1 MSEKKPRRLTAK
13 GEATRLGIVA
23 AAADL
28 MYTQGVEATSVDDV
42 IEASG
47 TGKSQVYHYFSDKT
61 ELVEA
66 VVRAQIERVL
76 GEQAPFLDDLRTM
89 RGFERWRDAIVVGVR
104 GWRGAHGCPMGS
116 LAGEIAGRC
125 ETARENLQRGF
136 SVWQHWFRLG
146 LERMQDSGEL
156 RPDADPE
163 ELAVGL
169 MAAVQGGYLLV
180 KTTRDERS
188 MAIAL
193 DMALDSIRVA
203 RGAAEG
209 TAGEGPCLLK
219 HEFQS
224 SRAIPRAMPW

>member
-1 MSEKKPRRLTAK
+1 MTPRLAAPVQIGGTVSEKKPRRLTAK
-13 GEATRLGIVA
+13 GEATRLRIVA

-203 RGAAEG
+203 LSAAE
-209 TAGEGPCLLK
+209 
-219 HEFQS
+219 
-224 SRAIPRAMPW
+224 

>member
-13 GEATRLGIVA
+13 GEATRLRIVA

-125 ETARENLQRGF
+125 ETARENLQRGS

-203 RGAAEG
+203 LSAAE
-209 TAGEGPCLLK
+209 
-219 HEFQS
+219 
-224 SRAIPRAMPW
+224 

>member
-1 MSEKKPRRLTAK
+1 MAKSRSTRLAGPVHIGCTVSEKKPRRLTAK
-13 GEATRLGIVA
+13 GEATRLRIVA

-203 RGAAEG
+203 LSAAE
-209 TAGEGPCLLK
+209 
-219 HEFQS
+219 
-224 SRAIPRAMPW
+224 

>member
-1 MSEKKPRRLTAK
+1 
-13 GEATRLGIVA
+13 
-23 AAADL
+23 
-28 MYTQGVEATSVDDV
+28 MYSQGVEATSVDDV

-89 RGFERWRDAIVVGVR
+89 RGFERWRDAIVAGVR

-116 LAGEIAGRC
+116 LASEIAGRS

-156 RPDADPE
+156 RPDADAE

-203 RGAAEG
+203 LSAAE
-209 TAGEGPCLLK
+209 
-219 HEFQS
+219 
-224 SRAIPRAMPW
+224 